1 MTNVLIVEDERLA
14 SGMLAQMVN
23 SASDRYNLVDMIK
36 VAAGAEMYCIKGGVD
51 LILMD
56 VCTAGNSSGLEAASK
71 IKSRYP
77 KVKIIITTSAPEYRF
92 IKMAKDAGVESFWYK
107 EYSDEDLLDIMDR
120 TVAGESVYPSEQPDI
135 PIGCASSYEFT
146 PKELETLYWLIKLGS
161 VKLIAEKMNIS
172 PAGVDKHIRELKDK
186 TACSTTTELALLAH
200 STKLVLPEY

>member
-56 VCTAGNSSGLEAASK
+56 ICTAGNSSGLEAAAK

-107 EYSDEDLLDIMDR
+107 EYSDEDLLDIMGR

-172 PAGVDKHIRELKDK
+172 VAGVDKHIRELKDK
-186 TACSTTTELALLAH
+186 TGCSTTTELALLAH